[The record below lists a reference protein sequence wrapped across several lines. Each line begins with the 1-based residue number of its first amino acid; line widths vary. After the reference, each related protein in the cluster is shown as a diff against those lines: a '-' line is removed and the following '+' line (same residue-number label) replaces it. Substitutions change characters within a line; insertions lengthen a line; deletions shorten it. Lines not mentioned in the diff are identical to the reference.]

1 MDYLHEIPRTPPRR
15 PLNPEEKS
23 SKKRMSPPLER
34 NKKRQ
39 KDLGKENKPPDFP
52 FIDPPLQGN
61 LKEIV
66 SVRNESVM
74 GIDEKNIL
82 GPIQQN
88 TINSLKLAG
97 NSHLEQDSS
106 VNLDE
111 LNEKLAK
118 IRDKLILLRDE
129 NSESFN
135 HIVDSCERNIESSE
149 FESWLSEGGV
159 NYFLDTYDDP
169 VFIKNVIKEL
179 ADHIEPVELYRP
191 TEQEVNFKENIII
204 YKKYKKHISKSLID
218 KKVADFLNSIEA
230 SISRNFKNKLTKL
243 INEFGKHADT
253 NFEAPSKDRAKDVG
267 VESSI
272 GKIKSYAK
280 AYQEL
285 IDAIKVPLEAEYN
298 SPQANA
304 MYVLFYVVE
313 TKPLE
318 ECNQATAKTLNDILN
333 EIPLEQ

>member
-1 MDYLHEIPRTPPRR
+1 
-15 PLNPEEKS
+15 
-23 SKKRMSPPLER
+23 MSPPLER

-97 NSHLEQDSS
+97 NTHLEQDSS

-218 KKVADFLNSIEA
+218 KKVADF
-230 SISRNFKNKLTKL
+230 
-243 INEFGKHADT
+243 
-253 NFEAPSKDRAKDVG
+253 
-267 VESSI
+267 
-272 GKIKSYAK
+272 
-280 AYQEL
+280 
-285 IDAIKVPLEAEYN
+285 
-298 SPQANA
+298 
-304 MYVLFYVVE
+304 
-313 TKPLE
+313 
-318 ECNQATAKTLNDILN
+318 
-333 EIPLEQ
+333 